1 MGWNLY
7 IGIQVIW
14 IDPITMYILNNI
26 FNIYTNYD
34 YSTHSCIMFSI
45 YNQAASI
52 YIYIYILAGTGGTY
66 LLYYPTLNTQ
76 TICDRIRG
84 A

>member
-52 YIYIYILAGTGGTY
+52 YIYIYWQVQEVPTY
-66 LLYYPTLNTQ
+66 SL
-76 TICDRIRG
+76 
-84 A
+84 